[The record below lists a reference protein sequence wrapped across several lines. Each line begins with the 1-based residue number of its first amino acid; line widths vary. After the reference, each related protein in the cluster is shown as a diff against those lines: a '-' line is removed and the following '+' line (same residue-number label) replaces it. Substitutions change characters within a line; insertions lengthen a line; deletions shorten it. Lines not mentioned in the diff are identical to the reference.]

1 MAIDDISIKINIGDR
16 VYPLRI
22 KAKEEEYV
30 RKAAKLLNEKM
41 GFFNSNFS
49 VKDKI
54 DGLAMAALEFAVDS
68 LNRSEENI
76 QYQQVKQ
83 DLSPVEQEVSRLEA
97 LLSENKD

>member
-1 MAIDDISIKINIGDR
+1 MASNDISIKVNIGDR

-22 KAKEEEYV
+22 QATEEEYV

-54 DGLAMAALEFAVDS
+54 DGLAMAALEFAVDA
-68 LNRSEENI
+68 LNKSNENI
-76 QYQQVKQ
+76 QYQHQVS
-83 DLSPVEQEVSRLEA
+83 DFSPLETEIQA
-97 LLSENKD
+97 IENILSEKH

>member
-1 MAIDDISIKINIGDR
+1 MASNDISIKVTIGDR

-22 KAKEEEYV
+22 QATEEEYV

-54 DGLAMAALEFAVDS
+54 DGMAMAALEFAVDA
-68 LNRSEENI
+68 LNKSNENI
-76 QYQQVKQ
+76 QYQHQMPDFSPIETELQ
-83 DLSPVEQEVSRLEA
+83 DIEQILNS
-97 LLSENKD
+97 

>member
-1 MAIDDISIKINIGDR
+1 MASNDISIKVTIGDR

-22 KAKEEEYV
+22 QATEEEYV

-54 DGLAMAALEFAVDS
+54 DGMAMAALEFAVDA
-68 LNRSEENI
+68 LNKSNENI
-76 QYQQVKQ
+76 QYQHQLP
-83 DLSPVEQEVSRLEA
+83 DFSPIETELQGIEQILNS
-97 LLSENKD
+97 